1 MPFLAA
7 VRLFDHALDTP
18 ASIGWTPWRLDPV
31 DRSDQSSTPR
41 PAEGF
46 GRREFLRGIAATGVA
61 AGAGSLLAACAGSS
75 SGSTTQGSQASHR
88 PRRGGNLKL
97 GLTGGSSSDTVDP
110 HKSLTYLD
118 TSRLQSIYQPL
129 VQLNAQ
135 AQVEYVLAE
144 SITAH
149 QGSLSEW
156 IIRLRPGITF
166 HDGKDFT
173 ADDVIFTFQ
182 RVYSNDFTGK
192 FGLGPIDLKATR
204 ALDKLTVLVKMTK
217 PFASFAEQLAAFWYN
232 LYIAP
237 AGFNPAKPVG
247 TGAFTYQSFTPGQRS
262 VFTRNPHYWKSGLPY
277 VDTLTII
284 DFSDN
289 TTLQDALATGVIHGA
304 GALDGPQIASL
315 ATTSGIKTVVSHSG
329 EIIPFTM
336 RVDQPPFNDVN
347 VRQALRLL
355 VDRPQLID
363 SALDSYGVVANDVF
377 SPYDPD
383 FDHSLVRP
391 AQGDIQQAK
400 FLLKKAGQ
408 EGLTVTLTTSAVAT
422 GTVAMATVLAAQ
434 AKAAGVTIKLSNVPS
449 GVFFG
454 PNYLKW
460 TFAQDYYNYYPYLSQ
475 VAESMLN
482 GSPFNETHTN
492 NAHYTSLYDQ
502 ANATANPSLR
512 KEILYEMQKS
522 DFNEGGYIIPAFID
536 TLDAYSDKITG
547 YSAAKVGQPL
557 SNFDFEHFAFIA

>member
-1 MPFLAA
+1 
-7 VRLFDHALDTP
+7 
-18 ASIGWTPWRLDPV
+18 V
-31 DRSDQSSTPR
+31 DRSVQSSTPL
-41 PAEGF
+41 AAAGL
-46 GRREFLRGIAATGVA
+46 GRRQFLRGIAAAGAA
-61 AGAGSLLAACAGSS
+61 AGAGGLLAACG
-75 SGSTTQGSQASHR
+75 GPGTTTQANKARVSR
-88 PRRGGNLKL
+88 RRGGDLKL
-97 GLTGGSSSDTVDP
+97 GLTGGSSSDTLDP

-118 TSRLQSIYQPL
+118 TSRLQSLYQPL
-129 VQLNAQ
+129 VQLNGL

-144 SITAH
+144 SITP
-149 QGSLSEW
+149 QRSSLANW
-156 IIRLRPGITF
+156 IIRLRPGVTF
-166 HDGKDFT
+166 HNGKDFT
-173 ADDVIFTFQ
+173 ADDVIFTFR
-182 RVYSNDFTGK
+182 RVFSNNFTGK
-192 FGLGPIDLKATR
+192 SGLGPIDLQNTK
-204 ALDKLTVLVKMTK
+204 ALDKHTVSVKLTK

-237 AGFNPAKPVG
+237 DGFNPAKPAG
-247 TGAFTYQSFTPGQRS
+247 TGAFVYQSFAPGQRS

-284 DFSDN
+284 DFNDS
-289 TTLQDALATGVIHGA
+289 TTLQDALTTGAIHGA

-315 ATTSGIKTVVSHSG
+315 ATTSGIKTVVSQSG

-347 VRQALRLL
+347 VRQAMRLL
-355 VDRPQLID
+355 VDRPQMID
-363 SALDSYGVVANDVF
+363 SALDGYGVVANDVF
-377 SPYDPD
+377 SPYDPG

-400 FLLKKAGQ
+400 FLLKKANQ
-408 EGLTVTLTTSAVAT
+408 EGLTVTLTTSAVAS

-434 AKAAGVTIKLSNVPS
+434 AKAAGVTIRISNVPS

-460 TFAQDYYNYYPYLSQ
+460 PFAQDYYNYYPYLSQ

-482 GSPFNETHTN
+482 GSPFNETHTSN
-492 NAHYTSLYDQ
+492 PRYQSLYDQ
-502 ANATANPSLR
+502 ANAAASRSLR
-512 KEILYEMQKS
+512 TEILHEMQNF

-547 YSAAKVGQPL
+547 YTAAKVGQPL
-557 SNFDFEHFAFIA
+557 SNFDFEHFAFTG

>member
-1 MPFLAA
+1 M
-7 VRLFDHALDTP
+7 
-18 ASIGWTPWRLDPV
+18 
-31 DRSDQSSTPR
+31 
-41 PAEGF
+41 
-46 GRREFLRGIAATGVA
+46 
-61 AGAGSLLAACAGSS
+61 AGAGSLLAACSGSGSS
-75 SGSTTQGSQASHR
+75 THQHLLRASR
-88 PRRGGNLKL
+88 ALRRGGNLKL

-118 TSRLQSIYQPL
+118 TSRLQSLYQPL

-144 SITAH
+144 SITPH

-156 IIRLRPGITF
+156 VISLRPGVTF

-173 ADDVIFTFQ
+173 SADVLYTFQ
-182 RVYSNDFTGK
+182 RIYAGGFTGK
-192 FGLGPIDLKATR
+192 FGLGPIDLRNTK
-204 ALDKLTVLVKMTK
+204 ALDKLTVLVKLTK
-217 PFASFAEQLAAFWYN
+217 PFASFAEQLAAFWYY

-237 AGFNPAKPVG
+237 SGFNPAKPVG
-247 TGAFTYQSFTPGQRS
+247 TGPFVYQSFTPGQRS

-277 VDTLTII
+277 AGTLTVV

-289 TTLQDALATGVIHGA
+289 TSLQDALATGVIHGA

-329 EIIPFTM
+329 EIVPFTM
-336 RVDQPPFNDVN
+336 RVDRSPFNDAN
-347 VRQALRLL
+347 VRQAMRLL
-355 VDRPQLID
+355 VDRPQMID
-363 SALDSYGVVANDVF
+363 SALDGYGVVANDLF

-400 FLLKKAGQ
+400 FLLRKAGQ
-408 EGLTVTLTTSAVAT
+408 EGLTVSLTTSAVAT

-434 AKAAGVTIKLSNVPS
+434 ARAAGVTIKLSNVPS

-460 TFAQDYYNYYPYLSQ
+460 SFAQDYYNYFPYLAQ
-475 VAESMLN
+475 VGQSMLSD
-482 GSPFNETHTN
+482 SPFNETHTSN
-492 NAHYTSLYDQ
+492 PHYTSLYNQ
-502 ANATANPSLR
+502 ANATASPSLR
-512 KEILYEMQKS
+512 KEIIYEMQS
-522 DFNEGGYIIPAFID
+522 YDFNEGGYIIPAYID
-536 TLDAYSDKITG
+536 VLDAYSDKISG
-547 YSAAKVGQPL
+547 YTAGKVGQPL
-557 SNFDFEHFAFIA
+557 SNFDFEHFAFVA

>member
-1 MPFLAA
+1 
-7 VRLFDHALDTP
+7 VN
-18 ASIGWTPWRLDPV
+18 
-31 DRSDQSSTPR
+31 RSDQSSTPR
-41 PAEGF
+41 PAEGL
-46 GRREFLRGIAATGVA
+46 GRRQFLRGIAATGA
-61 AGAGSLLAACAGSS
+61 MAGAGSLLAACGGSS
-75 SGSTTQGSQASHR
+75 SGDTKQLAQGSH
-88 PRRGGNLKL
+88 PLRRGGDLKL

-110 HKSLTYLD
+110 HKSLTYID
-118 TSRLQSIYQPL
+118 TSRLQSLYQPL
-129 VQLNAQ
+129 VQLDAQ
-135 AQVEYVLAE
+135 AQIEYVLAE
-144 SITAH
+144 SITAN

-156 IIRLRPGITF
+156 IIRLRPGVTF

-182 RVYSNDFTGK
+182 RVFSNDFTGK
-192 FGLGPIDLKATR
+192 FGLGPIDITGTK
-204 ALDKLTVLVKMTK
+204 ALDKLTVLVQLTK

-237 AGFNPAKPVG
+237 VGFNPAKPVG
-247 TGAFTYQSFTPGQRS
+247 TGAFVYQSFTPGQRS
-262 VFTRNPHYWKSGLPY
+262 VFTRNPHYWKSGLPH

-284 DFSDN
+284 DFSDS
-289 TTLQDALATGVIHGA
+289 TSLQDALVTNVIQGA
-304 GALDGPQIASL
+304 GALDGPQIAVL

-347 VRQALRLL
+347 VRQAMRLL

-363 SALDSYGVVANDVF
+363 SALDGYGVVANDLF
-377 SPYDPD
+377 SPYDTD
-383 FDHSLVRP
+383 FDHSLVRA

-408 EGLTVTLTTSAVAT
+408 ESLTVSLTTSAVAT

-434 AKAAGVTIKLSNVPS
+434 AKVAGVTINLQNVPS

-460 TFAQDYYNYYPYLSQ
+460 TFAQDYYNYYPYLAQ

-482 GSPFNETHTN
+482 GSPFNETHTSN
-492 NAHYTSLYDQ
+492 TRYTGLYNQ
-502 ANATANPSLR
+502 ANATADPSLR
-512 KEILYEMQKS
+512 KEILYEMQAF
-522 DFNEGGYIIPAFID
+522 DFNEGGYIIPAFVD
-536 TLDAYSDKITG
+536 VLDAYSDKITG
-547 YSAAKVGQPL
+547 YSAGKVGQPL
-557 SNFDFEHFAFIA
+557 SNFDFENFAFIA

>member
-1 MPFLAA
+1 
-7 VRLFDHALDTP
+7 VN
-18 ASIGWTPWRLDPV
+18 
-31 DRSDQSSTPR
+31 RSDQSSTPR
-41 PAEGF
+41 PAEGL
-46 GRREFLRGIAATGVA
+46 GRRQFLRGIAATGA
-61 AGAGSLLAACAGSS
+61 MAGAGSLLAACGGSS
-75 SGSTTQGSQASHR
+75 SGDTKQLAQGSH
-88 PRRGGNLKL
+88 PLRRGGDLKL

-110 HKSLTYLD
+110 HKSLTYID
-118 TSRLQSIYQPL
+118 TSRLQSLYQPL
-129 VQLNAQ
+129 VQLDAQ
-135 AQVEYVLAE
+135 AQIEYVLAE
-144 SITAH
+144 SITAN

-156 IIRLRPGITF
+156 IIRLRPGVTF

-182 RVYSNDFTGK
+182 RVFSNDFTGK
-192 FGLGPIDLKATR
+192 FGLGPIDITGTK
-204 ALDKLTVLVKMTK
+204 ALDKLTVLVQLTK

-237 AGFNPAKPVG
+237 VGFNPAKPVG
-247 TGAFTYQSFTPGQRS
+247 TGAFVYQSFTPGQRS
-262 VFTRNPHYWKSGLPY
+262 VFTRNPHYWKSGLPH

-284 DFSDN
+284 DFSDS
-289 TTLQDALATGVIHGA
+289 TSLQDALVTNVIQGA
-304 GALDGPQIASL
+304 GALDGPQIAVL

-347 VRQALRLL
+347 VRQAMRLL

-363 SALDSYGVVANDVF
+363 SALDGYGVVANDLF
-377 SPYDPD
+377 SPYDAD
-383 FDHSLVRP
+383 FDHSLVRA

-408 EGLTVTLTTSAVAT
+408 ESLTVSLTTSAVAT

-434 AKAAGVTIKLSNVPS
+434 AKVAGVTINLQNVPS

-460 TFAQDYYNYYPYLSQ
+460 TFAQDYYNYYPYLAQ

-482 GSPFNETHTN
+482 GSPFNETHTSN
-492 NAHYTSLYDQ
+492 TRYTGLYNQ
-502 ANATANPSLR
+502 ANATADPSLR
-512 KEILYEMQKS
+512 KEILYEMQAF
-522 DFNEGGYIIPAFID
+522 DFNEGGYIIPAFVD
-536 TLDAYSDKITG
+536 VLDAYSDKITG
-547 YSAAKVGQPL
+547 YSAGKVGQPL
-557 SNFDFEHFAFIA
+557 SNFDFENFAFIA

>member
-1 MPFLAA
+1 M
-7 VRLFDHALDTP
+7 
-18 ASIGWTPWRLDPV
+18 
-31 DRSDQSSTPR
+31 DRSDQDSTPR
-41 PAEGF
+41 RGQGV
-46 GRREFLRGIAATGVA
+46 GRRQFLRGIAATGAV
-61 AGAGSLLAACAGSS
+61 AGAGSLLAACGGGSS
-75 SGSTTQGSQASHR
+75 SDAAKPATQTSRSL
-88 PRRGGNLKL
+88 RRGGNLKL
-97 GLTGGSSSDTVDP
+97 GLTGGSSSDTLDP

-118 TSRLQSIYQPL
+118 TSRLQSLYQPL
-129 VQLNAQ
+129 AQLDAQ

-144 SITAH
+144 SITPH
-149 QGSLSEW
+149 GSLSNW
-156 IIRLRPGITF
+156 IIRLRPGVTF
-166 HDGKDFT
+166 HDGKAFT

-192 FGLGPIDLKATR
+192 FGLGPIDLKNTK
-204 ALDKLTVLVKMTK
+204 ALDTLTVQVKMTK

-237 AGFNPAKPVG
+237 VGFNPAKPNG
-247 TGAFTYQSFTPGQRS
+247 TGAFVYQSFTPGQRS

-304 GALDGPQIASL
+304 GALDGPQVASL
-315 ATTSGIKTVVSHSG
+315 ATTSGIKTIVSHSG
-329 EIIPFTM
+329 EIVPFTM

-347 VRQALRLL
+347 VRQAMRLL

-363 SALDSYGVVANDVF
+363 SALDSYGVVANDLF

-383 FDHSLVRP
+383 FDHSLVRA
-391 AQGDIQQAK
+391 AQGDIPQAK
-400 FLLKKAGQ
+400 FLLKKAGA

-434 AKAAGVTIKLSNVPS
+434 AKAAGVTINLSNVPP
-449 GVFFG
+449 GTFFG

-475 VAESMLN
+475 VAESMLL
-482 GSPFNETHTN
+482 GSPYNETHTN
-492 NAHYTSLYDQ
+492 NPQYTNLYNQ
-502 ANATANPSLR
+502 ANATANPALR
-512 KEILYEMQKS
+512 KEILYDMQRF
-522 DFNEGGYIIPAFID
+522 DFTQGGYIIPAYID
-536 TLDAYSDKITG
+536 VLDAYSDKITG
-547 YSAAKVGQPL
+547 YTAGKVGQPL
-557 SNFDFEHFAFIA
+557 SNFDFEHFAFVA

>member
-1 MPFLAA
+1 M
-7 VRLFDHALDTP
+7 
-18 ASIGWTPWRLDPV
+18 
-31 DRSDQSSTPR
+31 DRPDQSTTPR
-41 PAEGF
+41 PVAEF
-46 GRREFLRGIAATGVA
+46 GRRQFLRGIAA
-61 AGAGSLLAACAGSS
+61 AGALAGGGSLLAACGGSS
-75 SGSTTQGSQASHR
+75 SGPAQHLDQASR
-88 PRRGGNLKL
+88 SLKRGGDLKL
-97 GLTGGSSSDTVDP
+97 GLTGGSSSDTLDP
-110 HKSLTYLD
+110 HKSLTYID
-118 TSRLQSIYQPL
+118 TSRLQSLYQPL

-144 SITAH
+144 SITPH
-149 QGSLSEW
+149 RGSLSEW
-156 IIRLRPGITF
+156 VINLRRGVTF
-166 HDGKDFT
+166 HDGKAFT
-173 ADDVIFTFQ
+173 AADVLFTFQ
-182 RVYSNDFTGK
+182 RVYSNGFTGK
-192 FGLGPIDLKATR
+192 FGLGPIDLAHTK
-204 ALDKLTVLVKMTK
+204 ALDQHTVLVRLTK
-217 PFASFAEQLAAFWYN
+217 PFSSFAEQLAAFWYN

-237 AGFNPAKPVG
+237 DGFTPAKPVG
-247 TGAFTYQSFTPGQRS
+247 TGAFVYQSFTPGQRS

-277 VDTLTII
+277 ADTLTII

-289 TTLQDALATGVIHGA
+289 TTLQAALSTGVIQGA

-329 EIIPFTM
+329 EIVPFTM

-347 VRQALRLL
+347 VRQAMRLL

-363 SALDSYGVVANDVF
+363 SALDGYGVVANDLF

-434 AKAAGVTIKLSNVPS
+434 AKAAGVTVKLSNVPA

-460 TFAQDYYNYYPYLSQ
+460 TFGQDYYNYYPYLAQ
-475 VAESMLN
+475 VAESMLSA
-482 GSPFNETHTN
+482 SPFNETHTS
-492 NAHYTSLYDQ
+492 NAHYTSLYNQ
-502 ANATANPSLR
+502 ANATASPTLR
-512 KEILYEMQKS
+512 QEIIREMQNY
-522 DFNEGGYIIPAFID
+522 DFNEGGYIVPAYID
-536 TLDAYSDKITG
+536 VLDAYSEKITG
-547 YSAAKVGQPL
+547 YTAGKVGQPL
-557 SNFDFEHFAFIA
+557 SNFDFEHFAFTA